1 MSSIYIRHR
10 QSARLQLRFSAGAAA
25 APVPVAVAVSVP
37 IVPVHEPSPTTL
49 EDTAMEVEIAQE
61 EVISAPVPFS
71 PAKPVTPVDM
81 PKCTA
86 TASTTRIP
94 VVAHSPSPPT
104 PTPPILPSPAATVN
118 AILSD
123 NFDRVSTPAVLTLAR
138 YLLNI
143 LLNPSEDKFRR
154 ISTENKAFQS
164 KIATAK
170 GAVTFL
176 CSVGFVYPPY
186 NNAVLVLQSSSAPTS
201 ANVKSDGGEG
211 SVLSAA
217 QLALLQEGYAQ
228 LLRAMTELE
237 VPVEERPY
245 QGADWSTIKKQQ
257 EAQRRESEERSAS
270 QVAAFDPYKTH
281 IVRTAPQVRNEIL
294 FYLR

>member
-1 MSSIYIRHR
+1 MSSIYIHHR

-25 APVPVAVAVSVP
+25 PAPISVP
-37 IVPVHEPSPTTL
+37 IVPVDEPIPTSL

-61 EVISAPVPFS
+61 EVISAPEPKS

-81 PKCTA
+81 MPRSTA
-86 TASTTRIP
+86 TASSIHIS
-94 VVAHSPSPPT
+94 VAASSSPAPT
-104 PTPPILPSPAATVN
+104 PFNLPSPAATVS

-123 NFDRVSTPAVLTLAR
+123 NFDRVSIPAVLTLAR

-176 CSVGFVYPPY
+176 CSVGFVHPPY
-186 NNAVLVLQSSSAPTS
+186 NNAVLVLHSSSASTS
-201 ANVKSDGGEG
+201 ADVKNDGGEG

-217 QLALLQEGYAQ
+217 QQALLQEGYAQ
-228 LLRAMTELE
+228 LLRAMKELE

-245 QGADWSTIKKQQ
+245 QGADWSTIKKQL
-257 EAQRRESEERSAS
+257 EAQCRESELRSAS

-281 IVRTAPQVRNEIL
+281 IVRTAPQVRH
-294 FYLR
+294 